1 MTPLTSPNGPGGAGA
16 PVAGG
21 AANVG
26 ALETPRSPPAQTP
39 VQDGAR
45 SQGANPSLPQ
55 GQTPIASAPA
65 GRGVTSARCKAI
77 LQDTAAHSAA
87 EVSLCR
93 QDETAD
99 QRIDQLEDAS
109 KRAVRSICPSC

>member
-1 MTPLTSPNGPGGAGA
+1 M
-16 PVAGG
+16 
-21 AANVG
+21 G

-65 GRGVTSARCKAI
+65 GRGATSARCKAI

-93 QDETAD
+93 QHETAD